1 MKQPESVSRET
12 GGALEAYE
20 ALIREWNPRIN
31 LVSPRD
37 VPSLRARHIE
47 DCLQLLPLL
56 PVDGP
61 AADLGSGAGLPG
73 IVIAMMRRAP
83 LHLVESDRRKAAF
96 LLEAA
101 RRFDLPH
108 VTVHPARIEAVQL
121 PPLAAVTARAL
132 APLAVL
138 LGHAHRLLAPD
149 GIAVFP
155 KGRNVDAELT
165 EAAPHWLMRVERFPS
180 RAAPDSVLLRLSE
193 IRPAGA

>member
-1 MKQPESVSRET
+1 MKRLEGVSRET
-12 GGALEAYE
+12 EEALEAYE

-37 VPSLRARHIE
+37 LPALRARHIE
-47 DCLQLLPLL
+47 DCLQLPPLL
-56 PVDGP
+56 PAEGP
-61 AADLGSGAGLPG
+61 AADLGSGGGLPG
-73 IVIAMMRRAP
+73 IVIALLRAAP

-96 LLEAA
+96 LLEAT
-101 RRFDLPH
+101 RRLNLPH

-121 PPLAAVTARAL
+121 PPLAAVAARAL
-132 APLAVL
+132 APLPEL
-138 LGHAHRLLAPD
+138 LNYAHRLLAP
-149 GIAVFP
+149 GGVAVFP

-165 EAAPHWLMRVERFPS
+165 EAARHWFMRVERFPS